1 MKIDLTQ
8 IADQSFKSSHQKLK
22 EFFNS
27 VLKRFTN
34 NQSDFTVRVVFQ
46 ETEAELKREI
56 LIEDIRQIT
65 EAQTFERAKYY
76 VKRLIKSIT
85 EVKQSKINDL
95 NLNRWKEYD
104 DLITDSL
111 WIFNKRDK
119 SGAHNASYWGNFI
132 PQIPNQLLKRYTKKG
147 DWVLDP
153 FAGSGTTLIECKR
166 LGRNALG
173 IDLSVEATDLCK
185 INLEKEK
192 NPFNVITEILN
203 DDSAKIDLKNHLNR
217 FQKKNFQFIIMH
229 PPYWDIIKFTNKK
242 DDLSN
247 AQSVN
252 EFLKMFNNVLNN
264 ISPFLEKRRY
274 LAVVIGDKYSNGE
287 WIPLGFLTMQEVL
300 KNNFKLKSIIVKNFE
315 DTTGKRNQKELWRY
329 RALVGGFYI
338 FKHEYIFLF
347 QKK

>member
-27 VLKRFTN
+27 LLKRVTN
-34 NQSDFTVRVVFQ
+34 NQSDSTFRVVFQ

-76 VKRLIKSIT
+76 VNRLIKSIT